1 MELSLL
7 LFLKPNE
14 RFFYFV
20 KLFFLLLFFLGPV
33 FKIAA
38 ADKEKEAD
46 GTTQSSSAAVD
57 LSKKSTV
64 KMVGHQLIVDGK
76 PYAIKGVCYSPVPKG
91 GTYPNDL
98 LTQHPTPENLDI
110 IKKDFQMMQAAGIN
124 TIRVYVPLLHR
135 KILDLLQEYHLHVI
149 VPVSNS
155 YSINQDEIRN
165 IITLLKD
172 EPTTLFWEIGNE
184 CNLNYF
190 NTVCPTHREG
200 IGLIGLADFTQ
211 KTAATIKDVD
221 SAHPISLSLGRPSDE
236 QVAIEMPIF
245 NAIENIDFYGLN
257 FYNGLSLTSICQNWN
272 LLTDKPFY
280 FSEVGATAYNLACNG
295 VHEGMQAT
303 DVGSF
308 VNELD
313 LYFLFGF
320 LSQKFLSNTPEVTVF
335 GEDERAQADGITSL
349 ASQIKK
355 NLSTTDPDNFLI
367 GGCIFEWNDEWWKAP
382 WKKNPEDF
390 QVHSIS
396 GACLADTDGVLSWG
410 PYPDHYFHE
419 EWFGITTIDRIPRES
434 YFSLQKLFL
443 EP

>member
-7 LFLKPNE
+7 LFLKRNKI
-14 RFFYFV
+14 FSCFM
-20 KLFFLLLFFLGPV
+20 KLFFLLLCFLGPV

-38 ADKEKEAD
+38 AVKDKEAHA
-46 GTTQSSSAAVD
+46 TTQTSSTAVE
-57 LSKKSTV
+57 LSNKSTV
-64 KMVGHQLIVDGK
+64 KIIGHQLIVNGK
-76 PYAIKGVCYSPVPKG
+76 PYAIKGVCYSPIPKG

-98 LTQHPTPENLDI
+98 LTQYPTPENLDI
-110 IKKDFQMMQAAGIN
+110 IKKDFQMMRAAGIN
-124 TIRVYVPLLHR
+124 TIRVYVPILHR
-135 KILDLLQEYHLHVI
+135 KILDLLQEYHLRVI
-149 VPVSNS
+149 VPVCNS
-155 YSINQDEIRN
+155 YSINQDEIRG
-165 IITLLKD
+165 IINVLKD

-184 CNLNYF
+184 CNFNYF
-190 NTVCPTHREG
+190 NTACSTHLQG
-200 IGLIGLADFTQ
+200 IGLMGVADFAQ
-211 KTAATIKDVD
+211 KTTATIKEVD
-221 SAHPISLSLGRPSDE
+221 SEHPISLGLGRPTDE

-245 NAIENIDFYGLN
+245 NAIPNIDFYGLN
-257 FYNGLSLTSICQNWN
+257 FYNGLSLTSICQSWN

-295 VHEGMQAT
+295 IHEGMFAT
-303 DVGSF
+303 DVASF

-313 LYFLFGF
+313 FYFLFGF
-320 LSQKFLSNTPEVTVF
+320 LSEKLFLNTPEVAVF

-349 ASQIKK
+349 ASQIKE
-355 NLSTTDPDNFLI
+355 NLSAANPDNFLI

-396 GACLADTDGVLSWG
+396 GNCLANTNGLLSWG

-434 YFSLQKLFL
+434 YFSLQKVFL